1 MRKTLDFDHT
11 TNTHI
16 TKLEKIYNVNPLVF
30 YSILDLL
37 IKHDYK
43 IGSPCFSHKTECVHL
58 PDREKIYVAH
68 IFQPHYEVY
77 ILDDPNILSNPESL
91 KKYITLITQEK
102 NFPHILVITPQK
114 MYNSVKT
121 QIEQYLPPQT
131 DEITYTIA
139 VITNAEFNKMYDHM
153 KNVAIGETAIQLH
166 RLM

>member
-11 TNTHI
+11 KNVHI

-43 IGSPCFSHKTECVHL
+43 IGSPCFSHKTEFLHL
-58 PDREKIYVAH
+58 PDREKIYTAH

-77 ILDDPNILSNPESL
+77 ILDDLEILSNPESL
-91 KKYITLITQEK
+91 KQYITLITHEK
-102 NFPHILVITPQK
+102 HFPHILVITPQK
-114 MYNSVKT
+114 IYKNVKA
-121 QIEQYLPPQT
+121 QIEEYLPAQT
-131 DEITYTIA
+131 DEIAYTLS

-153 KNVAIGETAIQLH
+153 KNVAIGETSIQLH